1 MKSLIVKKSLSCFQ
15 NIRFV
20 RNRPCSVFFLS
31 VAAETKVTLGL
42 KHAAGGDGGVALEG
56 GTREG
61 VAVGTSPVGVGV
73 VILVVVVN
81 IVVVVAGR

>member
-1 MKSLIVKKSLSCFQ
+1 MFSKYSFCPKQTLLG
-15 NIRFV
+15 
-20 RNRPCSVFFLS
+20 FFLS

-42 KHAAGGDGGVALEG
+42 KHAAGGDGGVVLEG

-73 VILVVVVN
+73 VIFVVVVN
-81 IVVVVAGR
+81 IVVVVVAGR